1 MVQKIGAQ
9 AQSQAQSQT
18 QVSKPQAKP
27 QASQNI
33 VIEFSSLPAQLKTE
47 KVRSFYDKD
56 GSGFL
61 ESNNSQ
67 GQNEISLMAEFAK
80 SMGIDLSK
88 YKSNIAKVVRT
99 NCNHEGT
106 REMSRAYDSNGKW
119 VMDLEIYDNSVATY
133 EKSMTQ
139 AKFSKEYA
147 SSDYH
152 LFLEQKINSRGCADN
167 GIIKLDNGMTYYT
180 DYKKHHAELKDKNGK
195 IIASEDWVNGEDKF
209 NLYQDRLIT
218 KGKNTLVATRCYS
231 GTGQIKNGFF
241 IQDGELPNDI
251 EKFPLTKTTFSLNGK
266 PVQAKPIGKGRYEV
280 TDEKG
285 NVSYISHDGVKLK
298 PEYVRSN
305 P

>member
-9 AQSQAQSQT
+9 AQPQARTTGKPQT
-18 QVSKPQAKP
+18 KPQAN
-27 QASQNI
+27 QNI

-106 REMSRAYDSNGKW
+106 REMSRAYDSKGKW
-119 VMDLEIYDNSVATY
+119 VMDLEIYNDNSVLTY
-133 EKSMTQ
+133 ETSMTQ
-139 AKFSKEYA
+139 AKYNKEYA
-147 SSDYH
+147 SNDYS
-152 LFLEQKINSRGCADN
+152 LITEQKINSRGAADN
-167 GIIKLDNGMTYYT
+167 VKEKLDGGMTYYG
-180 DYKKHHAELKDKNGK
+180 DYNKKYGELKDKNGK
-195 IIASEDWVNGEDKF
+195 IIATDDWTGKDDKF
-209 NLYQDRLIT
+209 NLYQERTLV

-231 GTGQIKNGFF
+231 GTNQIANGVF
-241 IQDGELPNDI
+241 IQRGQLPNDI
-251 EKFPLTKTTFSLNGK
+251 EKFPLTKTTFTLNGK

-280 TDEKG
+280 TDKKG